1 MDQSIKFNQDMRM
14 RGAERGEQ
22 RHKSATQ
29 MNLKK
34 GDISVQ
40 FGKLLWNF
48 PIKEHILICS

>member
-1 MDQSIKFNQDMRM
+1 MRM

-48 PIKEHILICS
+48 AIKEHILICS